1 MPNRDPDVF
10 AELLRI
16 LQGYEVRV
24 RDEAHRALLLKDAR
38 YFHFKGVEQ
47 KLLPC
52 QISFNLARQRGEIVM
67 RLEDL
72 RQSGI
77 TFVADSRGAASTGGL
92 ADASRPVSP
101 TSGQVGGEDK
111 GFICYQRP
119 FIDSQTYELIISISS
134 ASESTVLD
142 PSSRRTTFYGPIR
155 ARIASLFSVIAS
167 KMGLPAMVPL
177 GLMMMASGGG
187 VASQPASPANSGIS
201 QEAVR
206 VRMEQDSSVELDGQ
220 ELEWES
226 EDEED
231 DVNPDSWPDIRN
243 EASGVN
249 RYWIVTKGL
258 WRLRMEK
265 TDLGK
270 MEVILCVVKMEAY
283 TKERTRNKSRT
294 FLTA

>member
-1 MPNRDPDVF
+1 VF

-24 RDEAHRALLLKDAR
+24 RDESHRALLLKDAR

-77 TFVADSRGAASTGGL
+77 TFVAESRGTAGGVV
-92 ADASRPVSP
+92 DASRPVSP
-101 TSGQVGGEDK
+101 KSGQPTMGDK
-111 GFICYQRP
+111 GYICYQRP
-119 FIDSQTYELIISISS
+119 FIDSQAYELVLSITSTT
-134 ASESTVLD
+134 ESTVLD
-142 PSSRRTTFYGPIR
+142 PSSKRTTFYGPIR
-155 ARIASLFSVIAS
+155 ARIASLFSVISS
-167 KMGLPAMVPL
+167 KMGLPATVPL

-206 VRMEQDSSVELDGQ
+206 VRMERDSSVDLDGQ

-226 EDEED
+226 EDEEGD
-231 DVNPDSWPDIRN
+231 NDPDSWPDIRN
-243 EASGVN
+243 EASGIN

-265 TDLGK
+265 TEMGK

-283 TKERTRNKSRT
+283 TKERTRNKTRT
-294 FLTA
+294 FLTV